1 MQQQTLVDCGLF
13 QGLKELHLRNR
24 EVLPI
29 KPAGLEAVVL
39 THAHIDHSGYLPKL
53 VQDDFQGSIYC
64 TAATTLAQTLRTERG
79 RDVTVPD
86 YLDSAALLTKP
97 AHAPRLP
104 HAPQPEF
111 LHRVLLDV
119 GQGFLHRVGVGEQ
132 LQIRGRHHALGFE
145 LRE

>member
-24 EVLPI
+24 EALPI

-64 TAATTLAQTLRTERG
+64 TTATTLAQTLRTERG